1 MTFDKILVDIGEFGP
16 FQKRIYALVCL
27 PSLILAALLVV
38 QVFLLGTPEHRCK
51 IPGYDNDTFESQG
64 TSHDLYI
71 KSWIPVDEAGKFDK
85 CYIYTSNH
93 TAHNLTNK
101 EKCTAWVYAEDV
113 YKETFTKKLDLVCDD
128 AIKIPNAQM
137 IFFLGVLLGSVVYG
151 QISDIIGRRKTLYIA
166 IVIQLGSSL
175 GLIGMFEYI
184 GFCILMFLM
193 GGATLGVY
201 MTSYVIGMEL
211 VGPRK
216 RLWTGTV
223 IALFLT
229 TGQLYLVLMVY
240 LVRDWKYFTLAVALP
255 GCLFL
260 PYYWLIPESCRWLLS
275 KNRKKE
281 AIKILRKV
289 AKSNNAVLNE
299 KLVEELPP
307 PQKEGRVWQ
316 LFSSKTLGVW
326 TLIIFFNWFVC
337 SMSYYGVV
345 LNTTNL
351 GGDLYLNFVLLT
363 IVEYP
368 GKLLTMLLLDRLGRK
383 KLYTAFLIIGGAA
396 CIATI
401 WPIAVGSDELHYVL
415 IALAM
420 IGKLCITGAFDSVYV
435 FSAEIFPTVVRNA
448 GMGSSSAV
456 ARVGSMIAP
465 YIAKSADLVSGA
477 IGKAIPL
484 TVFGVVMFIA
494 GVLTLCL
501 PETLN
506 KELPESIA
514 DIENLKRKIPHQTAN
529 ISGNK
534 SSVNDGFSN
543 MEEDERL

>member
-27 PSLILAALLVV
+27 PSFILAALLVV

-64 TSHDLYI
+64 TNHDLYI

-85 CYIYTSNH
+85 CYTYTSNH

-240 LVRDWKYFTLAVALP
+240 LIRDWKYFTLAVALP

-514 DIENLKRKIPHQTAN
+514 DIENLKRKIPQQTAN

-534 SSVNDGFSN
+534 GSVNDGFSN
-543 MEEDERL
+543 IEEDERL